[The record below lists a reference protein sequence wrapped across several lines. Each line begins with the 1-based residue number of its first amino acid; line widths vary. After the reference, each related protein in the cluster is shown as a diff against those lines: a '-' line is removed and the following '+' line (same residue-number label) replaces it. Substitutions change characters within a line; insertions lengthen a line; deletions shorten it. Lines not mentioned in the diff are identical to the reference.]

1 MGKPNP
7 QGTITMKPLKSS
19 KQKNQKNQKKSPISM
34 NYVLIGGAV
43 AIALVAV
50 ISIFLTANSRS
61 SGGRIDEA
69 EAQERWKQS
78 VPAPTKKK

>member
-19 KQKNQKNQKKSPISM
+19 KQENQKKSPISM
-34 NYVLIGGAV
+34 TYVLIAGAV
-43 AIALVAV
+43 AISLVAV
-50 ISIFLTANSRS
+50 ISIFLMANSRS
-61 SGGRIDEA
+61 SGGRIDET